1 MADVRLLWCRI
12 TRMTFL
18 DTMLFS
24 APLLAPSETLA
35 CQPHVPPDWH
45 KGRQDYAVWLLEIE
59 QNDVQQRLQQARSHL
74 DTWLMDSERQ
84 AHITLAIAGFL
95 VEQPRYNDDAC
106 PQQLAAQCRKLREQP
121 PQALSLKI
129 GGLDSFASAAFL
141 EVSDPKQHLPGLRQ
155 RLTHGDD
162 FRDSPYLPHLTVGLY
177 RKRLQAAQV
186 QAKLRSF
193 PSTEPLHLY
202 CKSISLCRYRAD
214 RVQGPLHCIER
225 FPLCP
230 G

>member
-1 MADVRLLWCRI
+1 
-12 TRMTFL
+12 
-18 DTMLFS
+18 MLFS
-24 APLLAPSETLA
+24 DSRQAPAETLA
-35 CQPHVPPDWH
+35 CSRRDYPEWH
-45 KGRQDYAVWLLEIE
+45 KGRQHYAVWLLEIE
-59 QNDVQQRLQQARSHL
+59 QEDVLQRLHQARHHL
-74 DTWLMDSERQ
+74 GSWLLDSRRQ
-84 AHITLAIAGFL
+84 PHITLAVAGFL
-95 VEQPRYNDDAC
+95 VDQPRYNDDAC
-106 PQQLAAQCRKLREQP
+106 PQHLAAQCRKLREQP
-121 PQALSLKI
+121 PHALSLKI

-141 EVSDPKQHLPGLRQ
+141 EVGDPKQHLPGLRQ
-155 RLTHGDD
+155 RLAHGDD